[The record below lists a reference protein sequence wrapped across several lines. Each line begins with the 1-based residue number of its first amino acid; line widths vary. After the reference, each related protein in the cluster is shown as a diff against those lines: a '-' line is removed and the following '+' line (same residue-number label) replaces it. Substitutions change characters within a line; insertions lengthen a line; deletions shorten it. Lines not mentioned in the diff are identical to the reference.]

1 LALTSAK
8 SGPTTMAPRQ
18 TRNALGALLSGFLVG
33 ISRGRSPAVLA
44 DITTAESH
52 GVDAVWSG
60 GGGAMADTLTIYAAA
75 ALQTSTVTLG
85 TSIIP
90 TYLRHPVVMA
100 SEALAIEG
108 WLSEG

>member
-1 LALTSAK
+1 MTGL
-8 SGPTTMAPRQ
+8 
-18 TRNALGALLSGFLVG
+18 NAGLS

-100 SEALAIEG
+100 SEALGIPRAVG
-108 WLSEG
+108 PA

>member
-1 LALTSAK
+1 MTSL
-8 SGPTTMAPRQ
+8 
-18 TRNALGALLSGFLVG
+18 NAGLS

-75 ALQTSTVTLG
+75 ALQTSTPAAEDRTLVPY
-85 TSIIP
+85 SR
-90 TYLRHPVVMA
+90 TY
-100 SEALAIEG
+100 
-108 WLSEG
+108 